1 MAKKRRSLGRVELSV
16 LQFVSEKQ
24 PVRVKDVADYMAK
37 VSGQARTTIL
47 TVLERLREKRYLS
60 RKKLEGVNHY
70 STTVPKS
77 VYLQDVVGDFV
88 DGVLQGSVSP
98 FVAYL
103 NDGAKLTE
111 KEREELKTLI
121 SKLESEK

>member
-1 MAKKRRSLGRVELSV
+1 MGKKRKTLGRVELAV

-24 PVRVKDVADYMAK
+24 PVRVKDVAEFMAK
-37 VSGQARTTIL
+37 ASGQARTTIL
-47 TVLERLREKRYLS
+47 TVMERLREKKYLS
-60 RKKLEGVNHY
+60 RKKEEGVNHY

-77 VYLQDVVGDFV
+77 EYLQDLVGDFV

-103 NDGAKLTE
+103 SDSAKLSDR
-111 KEREELKTLI
+111 EREELKSLI
-121 SKLESEK
+121 SKLDSQE